1 MKKLIS
7 LILICLTCSSLHAQ
21 TLRVK
26 VDSLSSSINRSDT
39 KIENVEKSIDGLTR
53 QVENLSYLVE
63 TQKEI
68 IGQEQSAIENSLNG
82 TTLRIDIFA
91 IVLAVAG
98 IILGV
103 YISRKEKSMKELLA
117 QVEKLEERTSKT
129 KDEIVEL
136 NDNINSDIEGLYDR
150 LKKEET
156 ASLFRRLVEVPW
168 DISNIGTLLLARK
181 VDISNFKYLTLAY
194 RNLKNSGT
202 DEQIGGI
209 GLRIRT
215 CI

>member
-117 QVEKLEERTSKT
+117 QVEKLEERTSKS

-202 DEQIGGI
+202 DEQIGV
-209 GLRIRT
+209 
-215 CI
+215 

>member
-21 TLRVK
+21 TLSVK

-68 IGQEQSAIENSLNG
+68 IDQEQSAIENSLNG

-150 LKKEET
+150 LKKGRD
-156 ASLFRRLVEVPW
+156 S
-168 DISNIGTLLLARK
+168 II
-181 VDISNFKYLTLAY
+181 I
-194 RNLKNSGT
+194 
-202 DEQIGGI
+202 
-209 GLRIRT
+209 
-215 CI
+215 